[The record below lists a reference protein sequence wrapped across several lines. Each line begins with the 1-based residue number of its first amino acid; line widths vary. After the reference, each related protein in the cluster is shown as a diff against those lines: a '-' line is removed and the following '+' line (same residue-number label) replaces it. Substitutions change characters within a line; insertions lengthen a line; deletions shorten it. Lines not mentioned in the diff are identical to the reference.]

1 MKSFLNDNNIKKYI
15 LGLIGVYT
23 VVILLIVGIDI
34 LNVYMEFEIL
44 NRYKY
49 IIVKSLVLLL
59 ITMSSLIGYKI
70 IKYIYD
76 RLNSIDKN
84 ITLAMNGNYNSD
96 KDKYN
101 VPKYSEGT
109 LYRIDYQLDKLISK
123 SYNNN
128 ENLIDEKK
136 KLNTLV
142 TEITHQLKTPVAAIK
157 LFNSLLDK
165 DNIEDTEK
173 NNIISKMN
181 DEINK
186 VQWFVNSLTEISK
199 LETGL
204 IQLDIKEND
213 INQTITQAVNS
224 IYILARQKNIEI
236 IMRKNSNKYF
246 YYDSKWTK
254 EAIVNILDNAVKYT
268 DMDGTI
274 NIECVNTVMSNKIRI
289 TDTGRGINEEDIP
302 FIFDRFYKS
311 NKTGLDEGIG
321 VGLYLAKEIMKSQD
335 GSIKVYSQIGSGTTF
350 ELIFYND

>member
-1 MKSFLNDNNIKKYI
+1 MKSLLNDSNIKKYI
-15 LGLIGVYT
+15 MVLIGVYT
-23 VVILLIVGIDI
+23 VVILIIAGIDI
-34 LNVYMEFEIL
+34 LNVYMEFEVL

-49 IIVKSLVLLL
+49 VIVKFLVLLL
-59 ITMSSLIGYKI
+59 IIVNSIIGYKI

-76 RLNSIDKN
+76 RLKSIDKN
-84 ITLAMNGNYNSD
+84 ITLAINGNYNNTR
-96 KDKYN
+96 DKYN
-101 VPKYSEGT
+101 VPVYREGT

-123 SYNNN
+123 LYNNN
-128 ENLIDEKK
+128 ENLINEKK
-136 KLNTLV
+136 KLNKLV

-181 DEINK
+181 DEINR
-186 VQWFVNSLTEISK
+186 VQWFVSSLTEISK

-204 IQLDIKEND
+204 IQLEIKEKD

-224 IYILARQKNIEI
+224 IYISARQKNIEI
-236 IMRKNSNKYF
+236 IMKKNSNKYF
-246 YYDSKWTK
+246 CYDSKWTK

-268 DMDGTI
+268 DNDGTI
-274 NIECVNTVMSNKIRI
+274 TIECVNTVMSNKIRI

-311 NKTGLDEGIG
+311 DKTELDEGIG

>member
-1 MKSFLNDNNIKKYI
+1 MKSFLSDNNIKKYI
-15 LGLIGVYT
+15 LDLIGVYT
-23 VVILLIVGIDI
+23 VIILLIAGIDI
-34 LNVYMEFEIL
+34 LNVYKEFEVL
-44 NRYKY
+44 NTYKY
-49 IIVKSLVLLL
+49 VIVKFLVLLL
-59 ITMSSLIGYKI
+59 IIMSSLIGYKI

-136 KLNTLV
+136 KLNMLV

-173 NNIISKMN
+173 YNIISKMN
-181 DEINK
+181 DEINR
-186 VQWFVNSLTEISK
+186 VQWFVSSLTEISK

-213 INQTITQAVNS
+213 INKTITHAVNS
-224 IYILARQKNIEI
+224 IYISARQKNIEI
-236 IMRKNSNKYF
+236 SMRKNSNKYF

-268 DMDGTI
+268 DMNGTI
-274 NIECVNTVMSNKIRI
+274 TIECVNTVMSNKIRI

-302 FIFDRFYKS
+302 FIFDRFYKC

-335 GSIKVYSQIGSGTTF
+335 GSIKVYSKIGSGTTF

>member
-1 MKSFLNDNNIKKYI
+1 
-15 LGLIGVYT
+15 
-23 VVILLIVGIDI
+23 
-34 LNVYMEFEIL
+34 
-44 NRYKY
+44 
-49 IIVKSLVLLL
+49 
-59 ITMSSLIGYKI
+59 
-70 IKYIYD
+70 
-76 RLNSIDKN
+76 
-84 ITLAMNGNYNSD
+84 
-96 KDKYN
+96 
-101 VPKYSEGT
+101 GT

-123 SYNNN
+123 LYNNN

-165 DNIEDTEK
+165 DNIEDAEK

-181 DEINK
+181 DEINR
-186 VQWFVNSLTEISK
+186 VQWFVSSLTEISK

-213 INQTITQAVNS
+213 INETITQAVNS
-224 IYILARQKNIEI
+224 IYISARQKNIEI
-236 IMRKNSNKYF
+236 TMKKNSTNYF
-246 YYDSKWTK
+246 CYDSKWTK

-268 DMDGTI
+268 DTDGTI
-274 NIECVNTVMSNKIRI
+274 TIECVNTVMSNKIRI

-302 FIFDRFYKS
+302 FIFNRFYKS
-311 NKTGLDEGIG
+311 DKTGLYEGIG

-335 GSIKVYSQIGSGTTF
+335 GSIKVYSQIGRGTTF